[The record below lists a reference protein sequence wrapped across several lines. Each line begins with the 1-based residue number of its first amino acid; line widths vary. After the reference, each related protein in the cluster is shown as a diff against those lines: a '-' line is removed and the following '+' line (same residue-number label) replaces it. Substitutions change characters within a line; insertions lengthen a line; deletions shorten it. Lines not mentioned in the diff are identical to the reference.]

1 MARDDCVASP
11 RHCEELLRRSNP
23 AFLRCSG
30 LPRFAR
36 NDVESSFEMAAVIV
50 LHRLNVI
57 ATSVGM

>member
-1 MARDDCVASP
+1 
-11 RHCEELLRRSNP
+11 
-23 AFLRCSG
+23 